1 MSNQKTYE
9 WPAFDLKVK
18 QYEIWAVEWKNN
30 PRNIRLV
37 LIVQGNHLNDTD
49 PVCVIV
55 CPLSSQFT
63 PRCWLLR
70 MYIYV
75 WGIGEFTILINQ
87 VYTINAQ
94 SLVKKV
100 GELDTDQLKKLRRNL
115 AIILGFMI

>member
-1 MSNQKTYE
+1 MSNQKSYE

-18 QYEIWAVEWKNN
+18 QYEVWAVEWKNN

-37 LIVQGNHLNDTD
+37 VIVQGNHLNDTD

-75 WGIGEFTILINQ
+75 WGIGE
-87 VYTINAQ
+87 
-94 SLVKKV
+94 
-100 GELDTDQLKKLRRNL
+100 LDTDQLKKFRRNL
-115 AIILGFMI
+115 AIVLGFML

>member
-49 PVCVIV
+49 
-55 CPLSSQFT
+55 
-63 PRCWLLR
+63 
-70 MYIYV
+70 
-75 WGIGEFTILINQ
+75 
-87 VYTINAQ
+87 
-94 SLVKKV
+94 
-100 GELDTDQLKKLRRNL
+100 QLKKLRRNL
-115 AIILGFMI
+115 AIVLGFMI